1 MLIGHSVSPAT
12 EGTYMNT
19 MSAHDASAIVTDL
32 RDSGIQSWVMGGWGI
47 DALLARTTRPHH
59 DLDLLVHVA
68 DLPALAGWMRANGFE
83 WAYDWEEA
91 RTFHQGGQEL
101 STAFVATHTD
111 GRELDIHAVNI
122 DHNGQCVLATDD
134 PWQLPPDT
142 LLAPGRSA
150 VCAFGACRAPHK
162 LRCIL
167 ATNCQRTISK
177 ISRHSGTRTATRG
190 ADVNVFRPETNAGP
204 KGSGKAGER
213 MRRCRRDEQRSLGC
227 RDCRAL

>member
-142 LLAPGRSA
+142 L
-150 VCAFGACRAPHK
+150 FG
-162 LRCIL
+162 
-167 ATNCQRTISK
+167 TGTISGVRVRCV
-177 ISRHSGTRTATRG
+177 SSAAQAAMHSGYELPAHHLQDLEALRH
-190 ADVNVFRPETNAGP
+190 ADGN
-204 KGSGKAGER
+204 
-213 MRRCRRDEQRSLGC
+213 
-227 RDCRAL
+227 